1 MGISRQEY
9 WSGLQFFPLGD
20 LPNPGIKPVSPG
32 LTGRFF
38 FTEPPGKP
46 FESCITGICY
56 LGKQIK

>member
-1 MGISRQEY
+1 MGFFRQEY

-20 LPNPGIKPVSPG
+20 LPDPGIKPVSPG

-38 FTEPPGKP
+38 STGPPGKP